1 MFGRMKRLK
10 GQNCLITGAASGI
23 GRSLAHGLAREG
35 MNLYLADMDTDGLE
49 RVREETEE
57 HGTKVFIGRCD
68 VSNHEDLQKI
78 ADDFSSL
85 LGDVDMLINNAGI
98 AGAGLIEDITPEEWK
113 HVMDVNAWSIIHA
126 VSVFLPGMIERRTG
140 HIVNTGS
147 GAGIVGIP
155 YHAQYIASKFTVV
168 GITEALYSELK
179 HTYKDMHFSVICPTY
194 LRTNIIERTPV
205 SIPYSL
211 LADGSKEEIEARME
225 EFKSIFWEKYT
236 KGAPAVDEV
245 VRKYIKGIKKNKLY
259 IFDGLQLRTAMVLK
273 GLCEPLYRLVLRS
286 EGRRH
291 LKMIRETLVEMGLQA
306 RDP

>member
-10 GQNCLITGAASGI
+10 GKNCLITGAASGI

-49 RVREETEE
+49 RVREETKEY
-57 HGTKVFIGRCD
+57 GTKVFIGRCD
-68 VSNHEDLQKI
+68 VSNHDDLQKI
-78 ADDFSSL
+78 ADEFSSQ

-98 AGAGLIEDITPEEWK
+98 AGAGLIEDITLEEWK
-113 HVMDVNAWSIIHA
+113 HVVNVNVWSIIHSI
-126 VSVFLPGMIERRTG
+126 SVFLPGMMKRRTG

-155 YHAQYIASKFTVV
+155 CHAQYIASKFTVV
-168 GITEALYSELK
+168 GITEALHSELK

-194 LRTNIIERTPV
+194 LRTNIIDRTPV

-211 LADGSKEEIEARME
+211 LADGGKEEIETRME

-236 KGAPAVDEV
+236 KGAPAVDKV
-245 VRKYIKGIKKNKLY
+245 VRKYIKGIRKNKLY
-259 IFDGLQLRTAMVLK
+259 IFDGIQLRTAMVLK
-273 GLCEPLYRLVLRS
+273 GICEPLYRLALRS

-291 LKMIRETLVEMGLQA
+291 LKMIKETLAEMGIQT